1 MTPRSRPRS
10 AWRARVST
18 VVFAGIVVLGGG
30 VAADPLSPGQ
40 QQSLMNLLRQD
51 CGSCHGLT
59 MRGGLGAPLLPEAL
73 AGKPDE
79 VLAEIILDGISGTP
93 MPAWRPLLTEA
104 EAAWMVRRLKQGL
117 E

>member
-1 MTPRSRPRS
+1 MTPRPCMRS
-10 AWRARVST
+10 AWRARVSSAALA
-18 VVFAGIVVLGGG
+18 VAVVLGSETT
-30 VAADPLSPGQ
+30 AEPLDSRQ

-51 CGSCHGLT
+51 CGSCHGMA

-79 VLAEIILDGISGTP
+79 VLTEIILDGIPGTP